1 MTWMVLIWIL
11 GGWRMVGGF
20 FLLYV
25 ISQAEGCFSYLF
37 EKQITVFSRLSSFI
51 ITNAIII

>member
-1 MTWMVLIWIL
+1 MKWMVLIWIL

>member
-1 MTWMVLIWIL
+1 
-11 GGWRMVGGF
+11 MVGGF

-37 EKQITVFSRLSSFI
+37 EKQITVLSSFI